1 MLCAVAGDTAWEN
14 LSTLSDETTKLCNV
28 LIINALYLVYAESA
42 NFFTRS
48 SASVTL
54 NQSVPLLTQWD

>member
-1 MLCAVAGDTAWEN
+1 MLCAVAGDTARKN
-14 LSTLSDETTKLCNV
+14 LSTLSDETTELCNV

-42 NFFTRS
+42 NLFTRS